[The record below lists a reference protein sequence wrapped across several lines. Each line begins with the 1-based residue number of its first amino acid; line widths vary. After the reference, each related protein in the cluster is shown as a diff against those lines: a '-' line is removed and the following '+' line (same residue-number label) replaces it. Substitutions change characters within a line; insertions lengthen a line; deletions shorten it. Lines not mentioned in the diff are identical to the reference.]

1 MKRVF
6 ITRNI
11 KGNEPLVHLLKEK
24 GIACIG
30 ESFIRF
36 ELVHDIPEKINSAW
50 VFFTSPNA
58 VEMYQRAYP
67 KCNKSWAALGK
78 GTAMGKENRF
88 QFIGSGKEVKN
99 IASQFNKLPNSYS
112 VTLISP
118 ENGNRSMKPFL
129 SPTAEVAI
137 LYKTIEEPRHLPQAT
152 AYVFTSPSN
161 ARAASVLNDLNA
173 LHVSCLGSSTKE
185 QLFELGVTKVH
196 EFNSWLWE
204 EITEELNVWLSNL

>member
-30 ESFIRF
+30 ESFLRF
-36 ELVHDIPEKINSAW
+36 ELLKEIPEEINSAW
-50 VFFTSPNA
+50 IFFTSPTA

-67 KCNKSWAALGK
+67 KCNKLWAALGK
-78 GTAMGKENRF
+78 GTAMGKENLF

-99 IASQFNKLPNSYS
+99 IAKQFNEIPNSHS
-112 VTLISP
+112 VTLVSP
-118 ENGNRSMKPFL
+118 ENGNRSLQPYL
-129 SPTAEVAI
+129 QTTAEVMN
-137 LYKTIEEPRHLPQAT
+137 LYKTIEEPKHLPKAT

-161 ARAASVLNDLNA
+161 ARAASILNDLTA
-173 LHVSCLGSSTKE
+173 LHVSCLGSTTRN
-185 QLFELGVTKVH
+185 QLLDLGVTKVH
-196 EFNSWLWE
+196 EFNSWIWE
-204 EITEELNVWLSNL
+204 EITEELDFWLSNL